1 MNKDYIT
8 LINIVKERNR
18 FRGSVTVT
26 EFDDY
31 NEYLKR
37 KKKRVQLILYKSE
50 SICYFEGLPYILVI
64 QSSFFLFQCV

>member
-1 MNKDYIT
+1 MNKDYVT

-37 KKKRVQLILYKSE
+37 KKNPPVEKKTSTAYFVLI
-50 SICYFEGLPYILVI
+50 
-64 QSSFFLFQCV
+64 